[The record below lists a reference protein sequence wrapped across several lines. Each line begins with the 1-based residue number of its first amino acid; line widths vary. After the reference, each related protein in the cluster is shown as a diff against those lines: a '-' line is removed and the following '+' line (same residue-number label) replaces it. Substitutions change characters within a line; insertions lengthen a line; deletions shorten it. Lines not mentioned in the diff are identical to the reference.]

1 MIGVCSAL
9 ISYEQ
14 GAVLCELHLCYDT
27 GPRFYYL
34 TQRVAPFMIS
44 KGILMTNS
52 ILHPQGIALLQ
63 NFFQNNIKLLITQ
76 LKFNVYLCISPIGKR
91 LWPETPQFLDTIADG
106 LIVQQLG
113 KRTWPIILDLVE
125 KVVFTVVCIV
135 LDDSIKL
142 YVVYCCTLT
151 TLTRTGL
158 LMPKRGAK
166 IRTEQAISA

>member
-1 MIGVCSAL
+1 M
-9 ISYEQ
+9 
-14 GAVLCELHLCYDT
+14 
-27 GPRFYYL
+27 
-34 TQRVAPFMIS
+34 
-44 KGILMTNS
+44 K
-52 ILHPQGIALLQ
+52 
-63 NFFQNNIKLLITQ
+63 
-76 LKFNVYLCISPIGKR
+76 LCISPIGKR

-125 KVVFTVVCIV
+125 KDVFTVVCIV